1 MSTRKKSAEPPQ
13 QPKALPSALPT
24 QPPPPPAIDIDAMLM
39 IGEERV
45 HIDCEEDDNITFMAE
60 QID

>member
-1 MSTRKKSAEPPQ
+1 MSTRKKSAELRQ
-13 QPKALPSALPT
+13 QAKAK
-24 QPPPPPAIDIDAMLM
+24 QRPPPAPPAIDIDALLM

-45 HIDCEEDDNITFMAE
+45 HIDCDRDDNITFMAE

>member
-1 MSTRKKSAEPPQ
+1 MSTRKKSAEPPR
-13 QPKALPSALPT
+13 QPKLPAAPAAPAPAPGALDL
-24 QPPPPPAIDIDAMLM
+24 DAMLM

-60 QID
+60 PIE

>member
-1 MSTRKKSAEPPQ
+1 MSTRKSPRPEK
-13 QPKALPSALPT
+13 K
-24 QPPPPPAIDIDAMLM
+24 PPAKPAHPCSVDIDAVLM

-60 QID
+60 QIER

>member
-1 MSTRKKSAEPPQ
+1 MSTRKKSAEPRQ
-13 QPKALPSALPT
+13 QRHGK
-24 QPPPPPAIDIDAMLM
+24 QRPPPTPPAIDIEALLM

-45 HIDCEEDDNITFMAE
+45 HIDCERDDNITFMAE

>member
-1 MSTRKKSAEPPQ
+1 MSTRKKSAEPRP
-13 QPKALPSALPT
+13 QPKGK
-24 QPPPPPAIDIDAMLM
+24 QRPPAAPPAIDIDALLM

-45 HIDCEEDDNITFMAE
+45 HIDCDCDDNITFMAE